1 MYDRVC
7 VLNAQVE
14 QLRGRQT
21 ATEAPL
27 EELQAELVALKA
39 EHRVALQR
47 ENERANEAELR
58 LKEFTRQH
66 EERVATLEARLTDLS
81 LELGNQER
89 TRAADQ
95 TAIAKLRDRIAQLD
109 MENSTLAA
117 TTSLKEQEDEVRMW
131 ECYNHRSLIFWF

>member
-1 MYDRVC
+1 MTVC
-7 VLNAQVE
+7 VLNPQVE

-66 EERVATLEARLTDLS
+66 EERVGTLEARLTDLS

-95 TAIAKLRDRIAQLD
+95 TAIVKLRDRIAQLD

-131 ECYNHRSLIFWF
+131 EQLCGEGRRMLES